1 MLLARKSFGVQ
12 GSLLLFLL
20 GRLAICL
27 TVRAMSSRNPVV
39 YALASVYK
47 KSTKDCHEVGG
58 GILGKRRVI
67 SEEEL
72 ESMKLLA
79 ASDVLGT
86 TVRMLGFDR
95 ILVRCQGGKERLCRV
110 RGKLKRRVWV
120 REGDIVLVSPWDFQ
134 SDKRGDI
141 FWRYRKDQTEWLRS
155 HRYLTM

>member
-1 MLLARKSFGVQ
+1 
-12 GSLLLFLL
+12 
-20 GRLAICL
+20 
-27 TVRAMSSRNPVV
+27 
-39 YALASVYK
+39 
-47 KSTKDCHEVGG
+47 
-58 GILGKRRVI
+58 LGKRRVI

-95 ILVRCQGGKERLCRV
+95 ILVRCQDGKERLCRV

-141 FWRYRKDQTEWLRS
+141 FWRYRKNQTEWLRS